1 MLSETSGSVTA
12 TTVGSFPTKH
22 SALLP
27 AHGSAPAHSSYRPKF
42 KSNTC
47 SAKKKEKREKKKKRL
62 SSEYS
67 GASTGVAVMET
78 SIESN
83 PGDFKEVANGSQF

>member
-1 MLSETSGSVTA
+1 MAQHQPTQA
-12 TTVGSFPTKH
+12 TGPNLNLIHVQQ
-22 SALLP
+22 
-27 AHGSAPAHSSYRPKF
+27 
-42 KSNTC
+42 
-47 SAKKKEKREKKKKRL
+47 KKRKKGKKKKRL

>member
-1 MLSETSGSVTA
+1 MAQHQPTQA
-12 TTVGSFPTKH
+12 TGPNLNLIHVQ
-22 SALLP
+22 
-27 AHGSAPAHSSYRPKF
+27 
-42 KSNTC
+42 
-47 SAKKKEKREKKKKRL
+47 EKKGKKTKQNKL